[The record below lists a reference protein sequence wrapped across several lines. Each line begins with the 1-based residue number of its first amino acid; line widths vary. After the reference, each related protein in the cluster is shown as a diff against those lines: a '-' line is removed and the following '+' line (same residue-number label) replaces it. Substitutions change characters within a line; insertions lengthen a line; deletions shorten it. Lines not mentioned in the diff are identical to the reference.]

1 MSTPSEGAEELLRS
15 SVRQL
20 LDDVGARTTA
30 PGGGA
35 VTGIAA
41 ALAGALA
48 TMCGRFADGRSVS
61 AAGRAEDLQIRAAS
75 LAEADPVVYAA
86 YVRARRERLDTAKV
100 SAALDEAIR
109 VPLEVAEVAAE
120 LVQIASELAQS
131 GNPRLRGDAM
141 TAMFLAAAATRAAAV
156 LVSENLPGAG
166 VGEDPRLILAAT
178 LLASVDAA
186 EQAALSVYPALT
198 PPPRPAES
206 TTE

>member
-35 VTGIAA
+35 VTGIVA

-48 TMCGRFADGRSVS
+48 TMCGRFADGQSVS

-86 YVRARRERLDTAKV
+86 YVRARRERLDSAKV

-109 VPLEVAEVAAE
+109 VPLEMAEVAAE
-120 LVQIASELAQS
+120 LAQIASELAQS

-156 LVSENLPGAG
+156 LVCENLPGAG
-166 VGEDPRLILAAT
+166 VGEDPRLVLAAT
-178 LLASVDAA
+178 MLASVGAA
-186 EQAALSVYPALT
+186 EKAALSSYPVLT
-198 PPPRPAES
+198 PPPAPTPR
-206 TTE
+206 

>member
-1 MSTPSEGAEELLRS
+1 MTELLET

-35 VTGIAA
+35 VTGIVA

-48 TMCGRFADGRSVS
+48 TMCGRFADGELVS
-61 AAGRAEDLQIRAAS
+61 TGRRAEELQAKAAA

-86 YVRARRERLDTAKV
+86 YVRARREERDPDTV
-100 SAALDEAIR
+100 SAALDEATR
-109 VPLEVAEVAAE
+109 VPLEMAEVAAE
-120 LVQIASELAQS
+120 LVEIAAELARS

-141 TAMFLAAAATRAAAV
+141 TAVFLAAAATRSGAA
-156 LVSENLPGAG
+156 LVGENLADTGADH
-166 VGEDPRLILAAT
+166 DPRLARAAA

-186 EQAALSVYPALT
+186 EQMALAVH
-198 PPPRPAES
+198 PPLRQ
-206 TTE
+206 

>member
-1 MSTPSEGAEELLRS
+1 MTELLET

-35 VTGIAA
+35 VTGIVA

-48 TMCGRFADGRSVS
+48 TMCARFADGDSVS
-61 AAGRAEDLQIRAAS
+61 TGGRAEDLQVRAAS
-75 LAEADPVVYAA
+75 LAKADPIAYAA
-86 YVRARRERLDTAKV
+86 YVRARRERLDAATV

-109 VPLEVAEVAAE
+109 VPLEMAEVAAE
-120 LVQIASELAQS
+120 LVEIAAEHARS

-141 TAMFLAAAATRAAAV
+141 TAVFLAAAATRSGAA
-156 LVSENLPGAG
+156 LVGENLAGAG
-166 VGEDPRLILAAT
+166 ADDDPRLARAAE

-186 EQAALSVYPALT
+186 EQVALAVH
-198 PPPRPAES
+198 PPLRQ
-206 TTE
+206 